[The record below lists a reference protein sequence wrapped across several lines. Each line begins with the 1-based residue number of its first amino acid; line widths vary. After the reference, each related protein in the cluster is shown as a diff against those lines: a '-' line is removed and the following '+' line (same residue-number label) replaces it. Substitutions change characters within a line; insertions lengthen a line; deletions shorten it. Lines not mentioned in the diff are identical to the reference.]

1 MAPHRR
7 RKRRRI
13 YRRAADWLLRYR
25 GTPHQVALGFAVGIF
40 VALTPTVG
48 IQMALGAFIAHLL
61 RANRA
66 LPVALAWISNPLTMG
81 PLYYF
86 NYRVGLILLPGDE
99 SAGRVFI
106 DSISGASLADPATWW
121 EAIQLMAS
129 ELWGVAGVLWL
140 GSLIVATIGAVIA
153 YPIVLRIV
161 VAGRAKLVKVSAMPS
176 IPPPRDKKRAEEPVD
191 G

>member
-1 MAPHRR
+1 M
-7 RKRRRI
+7 

-25 GTPHQVALGFAVGIF
+25 GTPHQVALGFAVGLF

-61 RANRA
+61 KANRA

-86 NYRVGLILLPGDE
+86 NYRIGLLFLPGDE
-99 SAGRVFI
+99 GAGRVFI
-106 DSISGASLADPATWW
+106 DSISGASLTDPESWW
-121 EAIQLMAS
+121 AAIKLMGA

-140 GSLIVATIGAVIA
+140 GSLIIATLAAVIA
-153 YPIVLRIV
+153 YPIVRRIV
-161 VAGRAKLVKVSAMPS
+161 VAGRAKLADIKGMPS
-176 IPPPRDKKRAEEPVD
+176 VPPPRGAKRRKKKRAERAETS
-191 G
+191 